1 MKIMNPLEETVKGDS
16 LYVAS
21 YGGFGDLHGDI
32 KEVERTTK
40 TQVILKNGQRFKR
53 NGSLVGGGAWSRAH
67 ARPATESDRLR
78 VKATQA
84 ASKIKM
90 HIDNTPILAVIE
102 MYEIMKTAIQEE
114 EEDANAQ
121 K

>member
-1 MKIMNPLEETVKGDS
+1 MKIVNPLEETVKDDS
-16 LYVAS
+16 LYVTS
-21 YGGFGDLHGDI
+21 YGGFGDLAGNI

-53 NGSLVGGGAWSRAH
+53 NGSLIGGGAWSRTH

-78 VKATQA
+78 VNAAQA

-90 HIDNTPILAVIE
+90 HIDNTPSLAVIE
-102 MYEIMKTAIQEE
+102 MYEIMKIAIQEE